1 MEVKL
6 GGSHGL
12 SRSSL
17 PTKSDFRALESSIKE
32 KDEIIDNL
40 RKELVSL
47 RMDHKRDVS
56 STSSTLH
63 SPRTPPRSPRRIV
76 GLSYQVEDDGV
87 LTRQR
92 VGRLASLGT
101 ARAIS
106 TFPIESSDDL
116 ATKMIDIFKRPI
128 DKLEYLHS
136 TKFATDLLQICGRVR
151 KTFENEARCLSLPS
165 PCYVLGDIHGN
176 MEDLKFFADNL
187 WKLGM
192 NLSAGKFLFLG
203 DYVDRGLLGLECV
216 AYLFS
221 LKILSPQ
228 KVFLLRGN
236 HETRDVNGWIEH
248 YGDRSF
254 LYQCTLRFGEE
265 LGNQI
270 WEQVNQVFDRLPLA
284 AVIDN
289 EIFCVHGGFP
299 RPSQEMMDNYL
310 KSAATSNK
318 RSLISRSTS
327 RTKSYNSS
335 INSSG
340 SL

>member
-1 MEVKL
+1 MYL
-6 GGSHGL
+6 NP
-12 SRSSL
+12 SL
-17 PTKSDFRALESSIKE
+17 KE
-32 KDEIIDNL
+32 KDEVIENL
-40 RKELVSL
+40 RKELVNL
-47 RMDHKRDVS
+47 RMCQKRDLS
-56 STSSTLH
+56 NTSSTLQN
-63 SPRTPPRSPRRIV
+63 PRTPPRSPRRII
-76 GLSYQVEDDGV
+76 GLSYQVEDDGI

-106 TFPIESSDDL
+106 NFPIESADDL
-116 ATKMIDIFKRPI
+116 ATKMIDIFKKPI
-128 DKLEYLHS
+128 DKVEYLHS

-151 KTFENEARCLSLPS
+151 KVFEDEPRCLSLPS

-176 MEDLKFFADNL
+176 MEDLTFFADNL

-228 KVFLLRGN
+228 KIYLLRGN

-254 LYQCTLRFGEE
+254 LYQCTLRFGED

-310 KSAATSNK
+310 KSSTTSNK
-318 RSLISRSTS
+318 RSLISHSITRS
-327 RTKSYNSS
+327 KSYNSS
-335 INSSG
+335 INNNDVAKP
-340 SL
+340 